1 MLTPKKKLTRREI
14 KEDKLVTTW
23 FKATDWL
30 THHSREVLLAAGGV
44 VVIVGL
50 IILFNWMRTRDE
62 QEASEQFAQA
72 RAEYN
77 KQNYTGTI
85 PILEKLVSEHG
96 GSKSAG
102 TAMIYLA
109 NAYMQTK
116 DYVNA
121 EKYYQRYLDDGDNDP
136 ILSVSAAFGVAAA
149 QEERGELA
157 KAAKLYEEGASDYP
171 ESYRAPQLLLHA
183 ARCYK
188 QANQPE
194 AARRVLQKIIDK
206 YPKSN
211 FLEDAKLLLAETGQA
226 SS

>member
-1 MLTPKKKLTRREI
+1 MLTPKKKLTRREM

-30 THHSREVLLAAGGV
+30 TQHSREVLLAAGGV
-44 VVIVGL
+44 VVIIGL
-50 IILFNWMRTRDE
+50 IILFNWMKSRDE
-62 QEASEQFAQA
+62 QEAAEQFAQA

-85 PILEKLVSEHG
+85 PLLEKLVSEHG

-102 TAMIYLA
+102 LAMIYLA

-121 EKYYQRYLDDGDNDP
+121 EKYYQKYLDDGDDDP
-136 ILSVSAAFGVAAA
+136 ILNASAAFGVAAT
-149 QEERGELA
+149 QEERGEFA
-157 KAAKLYEEGASDYP
+157 KAAKLYEEGANDYP
-171 ESYRAPQLLLHA
+171 DSYRAPQLLLNA

-188 QANQPE
+188 QASQTE

-206 YPKSN
+206 YPKSSL
-211 FLEDAKLLLAETGQA
+211 LEDAKLLFAETGQA